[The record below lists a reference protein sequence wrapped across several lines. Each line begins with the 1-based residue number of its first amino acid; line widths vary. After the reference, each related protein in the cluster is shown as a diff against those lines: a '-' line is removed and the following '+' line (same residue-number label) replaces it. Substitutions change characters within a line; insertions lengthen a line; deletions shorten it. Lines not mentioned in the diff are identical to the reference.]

1 MSDTSPGPGWWLA
14 SDGRWYPPEAQ
25 PDWSRLSEVTS
36 SPGISPQGFSVGET
50 GGPDAT
56 APATAGASPR
66 SHLEDTLASWAPVAA
81 APMEAPPV
89 GAYPGPGPGAAPS
102 APGALPPLF
111 DPQAAHSQAAHPQ
124 AAYSHAAHSPADRP
138 VGGTSGG
145 RFSRGLRLVGVGF
158 TMVRDEPGLMLVPVV
173 AFFAQLVIVGLA
185 VLALLPGLRDMHDS
199 AAGGGSAH
207 LSATQWA
214 IVVVAGVL
222 TMFVS
227 VVSHATIIARV
238 MARFHGQQVSNTE
251 AARAALTK
259 SPQLMAWAFINYVV
273 VSILRSIGNRGILG
287 LLVGALLRAGWML
300 ASFFVVPVILFEDK
314 GALAAI
320 KRSVGL
326 CRARWGENI
335 VGNGAL
341 GVVGAVAIL
350 LDVAVSIVV
359 GMVFAPLGAV
369 VGAIGLVAILLVL
382 TVASAAFNAAL
393 YWYAV
398 TDQSPGQYSIG
409 DLQSAYRR
417 NGRKSGALGF

>member
-1 MSDTSPGPGWWLA
+1 
-14 SDGRWYPPEAQ
+14 
-25 PDWSRLSEVTS
+25 V
-36 SPGISPQGFSVGET
+36 V
-50 GGPDAT
+50 
-56 APATAGASPR
+56 
-66 SHLEDTLASWAPVAA
+66 
-81 APMEAPPV
+81 
-89 GAYPGPGPGAAPS
+89 
-102 APGALPPLF
+102 
-111 DPQAAHSQAAHPQ
+111 
-124 AAYSHAAHSPADRP
+124 
-138 VGGTSGG
+138 GTSGG
-145 RFSRGLRLVGVGF
+145 RFSRGIRLVGIGF
-158 TMVRDEPGLMLVPVV
+158 TMVRDEPGLVLVPIV

-185 VLALLPGLRDMHDS
+185 VLALLPGLRAMHDS
-199 AAGGGSAH
+199 AQAGGTTH
-207 LSATQWA
+207 LSAAQWA
-214 IVVVAGVL
+214 IIVAAGVL

-238 MARFHGQQVSNTE
+238 MARFHGQHVSNTE

-314 GALAAI
+314 GALASI
-320 KRSVGL
+320 KRSVEL

-341 GVVGAVAIL
+341 GVVGFVAIL
-350 LDVAVSIVV
+350 LDVAVAMVV

-369 VGAIGLVAILLVL
+369 VGAIGLVVILLVL

-417 NGRKSGALGF
+417 NSRKTGSLGF

>member
-1 MSDTSPGPGWWLA
+1 
-14 SDGRWYPPEAQ
+14 
-25 PDWSRLSEVTS
+25 
-36 SPGISPQGFSVGET
+36 
-50 GGPDAT
+50 
-56 APATAGASPR
+56 
-66 SHLEDTLASWAPVAA
+66 
-81 APMEAPPV
+81 
-89 GAYPGPGPGAAPS
+89 
-102 APGALPPLF
+102 
-111 DPQAAHSQAAHPQ
+111 
-124 AAYSHAAHSPADRP
+124 
-138 VGGTSGG
+138 
-145 RFSRGLRLVGVGF
+145 
-158 TMVRDEPGLMLVPVV
+158 
-173 AFFAQLVIVGLA
+173 
-185 VLALLPGLRDMHDS
+185 
-199 AAGGGSAH
+199 
-207 LSATQWA
+207 
-214 IVVVAGVL
+214 
-222 TMFVS
+222 
-227 VVSHATIIARV
+227 
-238 MARFHGQQVSNTE
+238 
-251 AARAALTK
+251 
-259 SPQLMAWAFINYVV
+259 MAWAFINYVV

-320 KRSVGL
+320 KRSVQL